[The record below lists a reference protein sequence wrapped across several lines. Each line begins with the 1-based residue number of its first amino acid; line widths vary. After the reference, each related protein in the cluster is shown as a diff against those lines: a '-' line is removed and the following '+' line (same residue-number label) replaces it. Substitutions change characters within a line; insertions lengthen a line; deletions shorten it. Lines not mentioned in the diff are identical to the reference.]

1 MASNNSLFYITRNE
15 YIKKG
20 DPDKYIYEVQGRILG
35 EFLKSGKSDGLSH
48 ILKLIIQRKSDKVD
62 SEILIGVV
70 QELLLYCKKYRWSAE
85 ETAQELVNLLMNSAP
100 QEFVNLLPNS
110 VSQESYPENNE
121 KSDGWRLNLFGGPS
135 KGADRNQ
142 ALADAKQLKSDAEQ
156 MKREA
161 AQIKE
166 AAEQM
171 MEEAQAQ
178 VALLKSEAE
187 QIKRAAEDEKERI
200 LRDARDN
207 AKAQADKAYAAKKDG
222 FVPRAISELVEQ
234 YRRDDA
240 EAYRRSDEQ
249 REQLC
254 RDLEKIHADMCD
266 QVKAL
271 QANIN
276 ETLNNTRNELCD
288 DLTHWREDFYKKEV
302 DELAAC
308 CVDLRKMLNNLDRQL
323 GEARALSD
331 QPGQTDRLPGSVTA
345 PAKGMSAQQF
355 AEQLDKILKNLN
367 KFDKKLRNAVLG
379 VGLDVYIPVEGD
391 RLDPAQHALENG
403 EEERMAGREIASCR
417 TPGVRRLQPGGSSR
431 SFEPLIRAEVTLK
444 QEGSW

>member
-1 MASNNSLFYITRNE
+1 MGKDSSVTYMYFKKDLKDNAPDRYVHELSACVITEFDKDGKSN
-15 YIKKG
+15 G
-20 DPDKYIYEVQGRILG
+20 LG
-35 EFLKSGKSDGLSH
+35 E
-48 ILKLIIQRKSDKVD
+48 ILKAIAKDESDEPDSQVLFSVALSFYKASLTYGARQTARDFLIFLFESAGWGPNYDGNEKLDGRGSGFFARKS
-62 SEILIGVV
+62 S
-70 QELLLYCKKYRWSAE
+70 R
-85 ETAQELVNLLMNSAP
+85 
-100 QEFVNLLPNS
+100 
-110 VSQESYPENNE
+110 
-121 KSDGWRLNLFGGPS
+121 
-135 KGADRNQ
+135 GADRNQ
-142 ALADAKQLKSDAEQ
+142 TLVEADQIKRDAQ
-156 MKREA
+156 TAA
-161 AQIKE
+161 AQIK
-166 AAEQM
+166 
-171 MEEAQAQ
+171 
-178 VALLKSEAE
+178 KT
-187 QIKRAAEDEKERI
+187 AEDEAEEVKRRADEEAKWIKREANAI
-200 LRDARDN
+200 LEDARKN
-207 AKAQADKAYAAKKDG
+207 ARTQADKAYEAEKAD

-249 REQLC
+249 RVQLC
-254 RDLEKIHADMCD
+254 RDLEKIHADVCD

-355 AEQLDKILKNLN
+355 AEQLDKILINLN